1 MASAGT
7 AVKAL
12 LVVAIVM
19 FVAVAGQEEESVPR
33 TPNRHP
39 SRGETLVP
47 SPSSSTNIPGGAL
60 STCPGTLVDTE
71 TTAVGER
78 GGLTLQVF
86 QSDDDGG
93 RTCAMVT
100 KTGTARE
107 RRGELTVTLQLHNYD
122 GQRWPRYAVHRH
134 HGPEV
139 RSAGIYLDDM
149 SSRCLRAWAR
159 FDPDRG
165 RAVKL
170 TSGKVGCRWTR
181 PDPESG

>member
-1 MASAGT
+1 MASAGV

-12 LVVAIVM
+12 LVVAIVL

-33 TPNRHP
+33 TPNLHP
-39 SRGETLVP
+39 SRGVTLVP

-60 STCPGTLVDTE
+60 AACPGTLVATE
-71 TTAVGER
+71 TAAVGER

-86 QSDDDGG
+86 QSDGDGG

-107 RRGELTVTLQLHNYD
+107 QRGELTVTLQLHNYD

-134 HGPEV
+134 RGMAV
-139 RSAGIYLDDM
+139 RSAGIYLDDTT
-149 SSRCLRAWAR
+149 SRCVRAWAR

-165 RAVKL
+165 RAVTL
-170 TSGKVGCRWTR
+170 TSGKIGCRWSA
-181 PDPESG
+181 PDAESG